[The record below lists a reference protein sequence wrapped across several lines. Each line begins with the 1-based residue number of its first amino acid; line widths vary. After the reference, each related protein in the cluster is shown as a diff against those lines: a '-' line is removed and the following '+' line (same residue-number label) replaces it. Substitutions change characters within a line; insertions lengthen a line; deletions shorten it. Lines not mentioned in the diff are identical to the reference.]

1 MSSIK
6 ILAIILTAVWLSA
19 CAHTGSPDP
28 ATPEKEK
35 SAENTSE
42 SRTTPPDT
50 AESEQQEAQ
59 ETSQTS
65 QPPSQDETRPKPQ
78 EIRKEPQTNPSP
90 SQAAT
95 GPKSEK
101 TAENKNANRATS
113 TDTAEAKLDE
123 ARENLE
129 TSRET
134 EKRIASELEHLKKS
148 GSASAETIKD
158 YEEYLARVRAMTA
171 ENRKIMEQMEAAYTR
186 HTPAETNSDSAASNK
201 LDKMYDPNIPEEQ
214 TVDEVAAL
222 DKELNESLAKF
233 DDRLLKEMDAIR
245 AGSAKKL
252 QDLAHEA
259 ADAAKRLRDKGVDV
273 DTSGSE
279 SSQEADAQNEAS
291 ESSRE
296 TETTGG
302 TAGTERS
309 SRDGSAKG
317 SKGGTTDDRHRTG
330 YEDDDIVARQLRE
343 AAENET
349 DPELK
354 EKLWQEYE
362 EYKKSR

>member
-1 MSSIK
+1 MC
-6 ILAIILTAVWLSA
+6 T
-19 CAHTGSPDP
+19 HTGSPDP
-28 ATPEKEK
+28 AKPEKKEPT
-35 SAENTSE
+35 ENTEE
-42 SRTTPPDT
+42 SRTTSPDT
-50 AESEQQEAQ
+50 AESKTKEAQ
-59 ETSQTS
+59 GKSQTS
-65 QPPSQDETRPKPQ
+65 QPPIQDV
-78 EIRKEPQTNPSP
+78 
-90 SQAAT
+90 T
-95 GPKSEK
+95 GPESEE
-101 TAENKNANRATS
+101 TAENVNESREATS
-113 TDTAEAKLDE
+113 TDAADARLAE
-123 ARENLE
+123 ARENLQ

-134 EKRIASELEHLKKS
+134 EKRIASDLEHLKKS
-148 GSASAETIKD
+148 GDVSPETIKD

-171 ENRKIMEQMEAAYTR
+171 ENRKIMEQMEAAYER
-186 HTPAETNSDSAASNK
+186 HTTDETNSSSADSDK
-201 LDKMYDPNIPEEQ
+201 RDKMVDPNIPEEQ
-214 TVDEVAAL
+214 IVDEVAAL
-222 DKELNESLAKF
+222 DKEFNESLAKF

-252 QDLAHEA
+252 QDLAQEA

-291 ESSRE
+291 ESSRK

-302 TAGTERS
+302 TAGTERA
-309 SRDGSAKG
+309 SRDGSGKG

>member
-1 MSSIK
+1 MNSLRIF
-6 ILAIILTAVWLSA
+6 AIVLTAVWLNA

-28 ATPEKEK
+28 AKPEKEK
-35 SAENTSE
+35 RPENTSE

-50 AESEQQEAQ
+50 AKSEPQESRDK
-59 ETSQTS
+59 SQAG
-65 QPPSQDETRPKPQ
+65 QPPSQNEIGTNQQ
-78 EIRKEPQTNPSP
+78 ESRKKVQTSQSP
-90 SQAAT
+90 SEPVT
-95 GPKSEK
+95 GSKPDEP
-101 TAENKNANRATS
+101 AENTNKTRTTSADAT
-113 TDTAEAKLDE
+113 DARLAE
-123 ARENLE
+123 ARENLQ

-148 GSASAETIKD
+148 GDASAEVIKD

-171 ENRKIMEQMEAAYTR
+171 ENRKIMEQMEAAYDR
-186 HTPAETNSDSAASNK
+186 HTPGETKSDSAVSNK
-201 LDKMYDPNIPEEQ
+201 RDKMVDPNIPEEQ
-214 TVDEVAAL
+214 IVDEVAAL
-222 DKELNESLAKF
+222 DKEFNESLAKF

-252 QDLAHEA
+252 QDLAQEA

-273 DTSGSE
+273 DTTGSE
-279 SSQEADAQNEAS
+279 SSEETDEQKEAS
-291 ESSRE
+291 QSGRE

-302 TAGTERS
+302 AAEAETA
-309 SRDGSAKG
+309 SRDGSR
-317 SKGGTTDDRHRTG
+317 KGGKSGSADDRHRTD

-354 EKLWQEYE
+354 EKLWKEYE
-362 EYKKSR
+362 EYKKGR

>member
-1 MSSIK
+1 MKMSSLK
-6 ILAIILTAVWLSA
+6 ILAIILTGLWLSM
-19 CAHTGSPDP
+19 CTHTGSPDP
-28 ATPEKEK
+28 AKPEKKETT
-35 SAENTSE
+35 ENTE
-42 SRTTPPDT
+42 DSRVTSPDT
-50 AESEQQEAQ
+50 AESKTTEDQGK
-59 ETSQTS
+59 SQTS
-65 QPPSQDETRPKPQ
+65 QPPIQDVT
-78 EIRKEPQTNPSP
+78 EPE
-90 SQAAT
+90 
-95 GPKSEK
+95 SEE
-101 TAENKNANRATS
+101 TAENVNESREATS
-113 TDTAEAKLDE
+113 TDAADARLQE
-123 ARENLE
+123 ARENLQ

-148 GSASAETIKD
+148 GNASAEAIKD

-171 ENRKIMEQMEAAYTR
+171 ENRKIMEQMEAAYDR
-186 HTPAETNSDSAASNK
+186 HTPGETKSDSAVSNK
-201 LDKMYDPNIPEEQ
+201 RDKMVDPNIPEEQ

-222 DKELNESLAKF
+222 DKEFNESLAKF

-252 QDLAHEA
+252 QDLAQEA

-279 SSQEADAQNEAS
+279 SSEETDAQKEAS
-291 ESSRE
+291 KSSRE

-302 TAGTERS
+302 AADTETA
-309 SRDGSAKG
+309 SRDGSRRGGKSG
-317 SKGGTTDDRHRTG
+317 SADDRHRTD

-354 EKLWQEYE
+354 EKLWKEYE
-362 EYKKSR
+362 EYKKSGR